1 MVHAG
6 TLLVRRL
13 LHHTA
18 LVRIALPGSHLDW
31 IACYAS
37 ITANV
42 NSGHIAILE
51 FAQNLQLNQIVAA
64 YFHCHICLAN
74 SSWPDSFI
82 REFRRFI
89 GLYALAFNIL
99 LGMRLF
105 PNRNHVHSW
114 LRRHLLYNGTRA
126 RLYRLVH
133 PHWLGK
139 LFLSV
144 LFLPLYL
151 FLSLSLCVLSL
162 CSRINSFSF
171 ARSDTKSSFIV
182 SVGSSRLLL
191 LLSWASLFRRQTAD
205 VT

>member
-1 MVHAG
+1 MLQHSINNARKCDLSSYTWPETMYHNKTTLVCRRLGQVVVHAG

-151 FLSLSLCVLSL
+151 FLFLRSL
-162 CSRINSFSF
+162 
-171 ARSDTKSSFIV
+171 A
-182 SVGSSRLLL
+182 
-191 LLSWASLFRRQTAD
+191 LLSYQFI
-205 VT
+205 